1 MSELLQERRP
11 SEWKAWLMDHPEA
24 SDEAKVVCHFLQ
36 FLLDGDDG
44 LMGGLTPEDAD
55 QDAIFYAEGVKEAG
69 VQPLL
74 IERAA
79 NDDQAGFLAA
89 VKTAMGRGAEDR
101 AWLMIAF
108 DDQAEPEKWEGR
120 ASRGLRRDIRQA
132 VRALEPP
139 FARIFA
145 IGLSGRRYRAM

>member
-1 MSELLQERRP
+1 MSDLLRERRP
-11 SEWKAWLMDHPEA
+11 SEWKAWLADHPEA
-24 SDEAKVVCHFLQ
+24 CDEAKVVSHFLQ

-44 LMGGLTPEDAD
+44 LMGGLTLGEAGR
-55 QDAIFYAEGVKEAG
+55 DAIFYAEGVKEAG

-79 NDDQAGFLAA
+79 SDDEAGFLEA
-89 VKTAMGRGAEDR
+89 VRKGLGRGAEDR

-145 IGLSGRRYRAM
+145 IGLSGKRYFAL

>member
-1 MSELLQERRP
+1 MSDLLQERRP
-11 SEWKAWLMDHPEA
+11 SEWKAFLATHTDAP
-24 SDEAKVVCHFLQ
+24 DEAKVVSHFLQ

-44 LMGGLTPEDAD
+44 LMGGLTPDD
-55 QDAIFYAEGVKEAG
+55 PVQDAIFYAEGVREAG

-79 NDDQAGFLAA
+79 SDDQAGFLEA
-89 VKTAMGRGAEDR
+89 VRKAMVRGAEER
-101 AWLMIAF
+101 TWLMIAF
-108 DDQAEPEKWEGR
+108 DDQSAPGKWEGR
-120 ASRGLRRDIRQA
+120 TSRGLRRDIRTA

-145 IGLSGRRYRAM
+145 VGLSGARYFAL